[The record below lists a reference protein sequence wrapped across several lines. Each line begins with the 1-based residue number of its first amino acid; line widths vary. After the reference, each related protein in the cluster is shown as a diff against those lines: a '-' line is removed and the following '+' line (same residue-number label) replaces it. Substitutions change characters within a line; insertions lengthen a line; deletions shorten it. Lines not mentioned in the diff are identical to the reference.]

1 MTKIQI
7 KKEKQLVLD
16 FMKNEKLYYKVLE
29 RIKKD
34 IDSSV
39 VWVKF
44 YL

>member
-39 VWVKF
+39 V
-44 YL
+44 